1 MSTKPKSTWGRRGRK
16 LEALRLTP
24 GGYSAITERIAA
36 IREQRLPEM
45 RPLLI
50 DKERDERDVAEFER
64 LLVEAVELEALL
76 AEAEVM
82 ADDDFA
88 FDGRIELGMRV
99 RVSMVDGSQEWVRI
113 VHPAEA
119 FLDDERISE
128 TSPLATALLGAR
140 ASDAVWVDA
149 PSGVWSCSVLEV
161 DPSVTDRVL
170 AES

>member
-1 MSTKPKSTWGRRGRK
+1 MLMSTKPKTTRRRRGRK
-16 LEALRLTP
+16 PEGLRLTP
-24 GGYSAITERIAA
+24 GGYSGISERIAA

-45 RPLLI
+45 RPLLV

-64 LLVEAVELEALL
+64 LLVEAGELEALL

-82 ADDDFA
+82 SDDELA

-99 RVSMVDGSQEWVRI
+99 RVSMVDGSHEWVRI
-113 VHPAEA
+113 VHPVEA

-140 ASDAVWVDA
+140 ASDTVWVAA
-149 PSGVWSCSVLEV
+149 PSGVWSCSVLEI
-161 DPSVTDRVL
+161 DPSVMD
-170 AES
+170 